1 MSKYKRKLYNS
12 TRISDFRELVN
23 RYSNLY
29 SNQIAFEYKKDP
41 KATEHVKI
49 TYSQFAYDIKSL
61 STALLNLGLSKK
73 RIAIIAPNRYEWCV
87 SYLAIT
93 TGNMVVVPLDK
104 ALPDNE
110 IENLIIRS
118 KSEAVIFDNNYSK
131 IFEKISNEGKSKLS
145 FYINMDN
152 TEVMDNASTM
162 EKDNTS
168 KNINTND
175 FNFLHYS
182 SLIEKGNSLLEQGDT
197 QYDNI
202 KINNKEMS
210 IMLFTSGTTSISKA
224 VALSQSNVCEDIYAL
239 SQMTDIRKEDTFLS
253 FLPLH
258 HTFESTCTFLYG
270 TFSGITVAF
279 CDGIKYVQKNLAEFK
294 VTGFVCVP
302 LMLEI
307 MYKKIKKGIEE
318 KGKTKL
324 VKKMTKVCNG
334 LLKIGIDIR
343 RKVFKEV
350 LDNLGGKIRIL
361 IAGGASMSK
370 DAIQGF
376 LDLGINLLQGYGLTE
391 TSPVVA
397 GENDKFKRCGSVG
410 FPLPGIDVKISEPD
424 SDGIGEIAVK
434 SPTVML
440 GYVDNPDATKEVL
453 KDDWFY
459 TGDLGYFD
467 KDGFLFVT
475 GRKKD
480 VIVLK
485 NGKNIFPEELEIL
498 INKLPYVNE
507 SIVFGK
513 PLENGDYKI
522 CAKIV
527 YNKEHFEESH
537 PNILE
542 EDIKNIIW
550 NDIKTEVNQK
560 MPAYKHIREIIVT
573 ESPLIK
579 TTTQK
584 VKRHEE
590 LKLILGEC

>member
-1 MSKYKRKLYNS
+1 MKYKSKLYNAEK
-12 TRISDFRELVN
+12 INNFRELVN
-23 RYSNLY
+23 RYSTLY
-29 SNQIAFEYKKDP
+29 SDKVAFEYKESPQSK
-41 KATEHVKI
+41 EHITI
-49 TYSQFAYDIKSL
+49 TYSQFANDIKALGTS
-61 STALLNLGLSKK
+61 LLNLGLSNKNVAV
-73 RIAIIAPNRYEWCV
+73 ISPNRYEWCT

-93 TGNMVVVPLDK
+93 TSGMIVVPLDR

-110 IENLIIRS
+110 IKDLIIRS
-118 KSEAVIFDNNYSK
+118 EAEAVIFDKKYINVFSELQK
-131 IFEKISNEGKSKLS
+131 EKDSKLS
-145 FYINMDN
+145 HYICMDN
-152 TEVMDNASTM
+152 LDNFSSYSNII
-162 EKDNTS
+162 KDGYTS
-168 KNINTND
+168 IQN
-175 FNFLHYS
+175 
-182 SLIEKGNSLLEQGDT
+182 GDN
-197 QYDNI
+197 QYANVIIDN
-202 KINNKEMS
+202 KKMS

-224 VALSQSNVCEDIYAL
+224 VALSQSNICEDIYSLA
-239 SQMTDIRKEDTFLS
+239 QMTDIRKEDTFLS

-279 CDGIKYVQKNLAEFK
+279 CDGLKYVQKNLAEFK

-318 KGKTKL
+318 QGKTKL
-324 VKKMTKVCNG
+324 VKNMTKLCNG
-334 LLKIGIDIR
+334 LLKFGIDIR
-343 RKVFKEV
+343 RKVFKQILE
-350 LDNLGGKIRIL
+350 NLGGKLRIL
-361 IAGGASMSK
+361 IAGGAAMSK

-410 FPLPGIDVKISEPD
+410 FPLPGIDVKIDNPNQ
-424 SDGIGEIAVK
+424 DGIGEIAVK
-434 SPTVML
+434 APTVML
-440 GYVDNPDATKEVL
+440 GYVNNPTATSEVI

-467 KDGFLFVT
+467 KDGFLFIT

-498 INKLPYVNE
+498 INKIPYVAE
-507 SIVFGK
+507 SMVYGK
-513 PLENGDYKI
+513 PLEDGDYKI

-527 YNKEHFEESH
+527 YNTETINEMF
-537 PNILE
+537 PNISKEDLYSKVWQ
-542 EDIKNIIW
+542 DIKEN
-550 NDIKTEVNQK
+550 VNHQ
-560 MPAYKHIREIIVT
+560 MPAYKYIREILLT
-573 ESPLIK
+573 ETPLIK

-590 LKLILGEC
+590 LKIILEGN

>member
-1 MSKYKRKLYNS
+1 MSKSKRKLYDSIKMN
-12 TRISDFRELVN
+12 DFRDLVE
-23 RYSNLY
+23 RYSTLY
-29 SNQIAFEYKKDP
+29 ANDIAFEYKKNP
-41 KATEHVKI
+41 SSAEHIKI
-49 TYSQFAYDIKSL
+49 TYKEFAEDIKSL
-61 STALLNLGLSKK
+61 GTALLNLGLSGKK
-73 RIAIIAPNRYEWCV
+73 VAIISPNRYEWCT
-87 SYLAIT
+87 SYLAVT
-93 TGNMVVVPLDK
+93 TSNMIVVPLDR

-110 IENLIIRS
+110 IESLFIRS
-118 KSEAVIFDNNYSK
+118 KAEAVIFDKKYAEVFSK
-131 IFEKISNEGKSKLS
+131 ISKEKKSNLS
-145 FYINMDN
+145 LFICMDN
-152 TEVMDNASTM
+152 LENF
-162 EKDNTS
+162 TS
-168 KNINTND
+168 
-175 FNFLHYS
+175 YS
-182 SLIEKGNSLLEQGDT
+182 SLVEKGHTLRAQGDNS
-197 QYDNI
+197 YDLV
-202 KINNKEMS
+202 KIDNKKMS

-224 VALSQSNVCEDIYAL
+224 VALSQSNICEDIYAL
-239 SQMTDIRKEDTFLS
+239 AQMTDIRKEDTFLS

-279 CDGIKYVQKNLAEFK
+279 CDGIKYVQKNLEEFK

-324 VKKMTKVCNG
+324 VKSMSKVCNG
-334 LLKIGIDIR
+334 LLKVGIDIR

-361 IAGGASMSK
+361 IAGGAAMSK
-370 DAIQGF
+370 EAIQGF

-397 GENDKFKRCGSVG
+397 GENDKYKRCGSVG
-410 FPLPGIDVKISEPD
+410 FPLPGIDVKIDNPD
-424 SDGIGEIAVK
+424 KDGIGEIAVK
-434 SPTVML
+434 APTVML
-440 GYVDNPDATKEVL
+440 EYVDNPEATANVL
-453 KDDWFY
+453 KEGWFY

-467 KDGFLFVT
+467 KDGFLFIT

-498 INKLPYVNE
+498 INQLPYVAE
-507 SIVFGK
+507 SMIFGR
-513 PLENGDYKI
+513 PEADGDYKI

-527 YNKEHFEESH
+527 YNTDTINEMY
-537 PNILE
+537 PNISK
-542 EDIKNIIW
+542 EDLQKIVW
-550 NDIKTEVNQK
+550 NDIKENVNHK
-560 MPAYKHIREIIVT
+560 MPAYKYIREIILT
-573 ESPLIK
+573 DAPLIK

-590 LKLILGEC
+590 LKLILGEA

>member
-12 TRISDFRELVN
+12 TRINDFRELVN

-29 SNQIAFEYKKDP
+29 SDQIAFEYKETP
-41 KATEHVKI
+41 KSTEHIKI
-49 TYSQFAYDIKSL
+49 TYSEFAKDIKAL
-61 STALLNLGLSKK
+61 STALLGLGLSKK

-104 ALPDNE
+104 SLPENE
-110 IENLIIRS
+110 IEDLIIRS
-118 KSEAVIFDNNYSK
+118 KAEAVIFDIKYSEV
-131 IFEKISNEGKSKLS
+131 FEKISKEQKSKLS
-145 FYINMDN
+145 FYINMDDAEDSN
-152 TEVMDNASTM
+152 SN
-162 EKDNTS
+162 K
-168 KNINTND
+168 
-175 FNFLHYS
+175 S
-182 SLIEKGNSLLEQGDT
+182 SSNLLYYHTLIKKGNSLLEQGDT
-197 QYDNI
+197 KYDNV

-224 VALSQSNVCEDIYAL
+224 VALSQSNICEDIYAL
-239 SQMTDIRKEDTFLS
+239 AQMTDIRKEDTFLS

-279 CDGIKYVQKNLAEFK
+279 CDGIKKKKKNLAEFK

-318 KGKTKL
+318 KGKAKL
-324 VKKMTKVCNG
+324 VKKMTKISNG
-334 LLKIGIDIR
+334 LLKVGIDIR

-361 IAGGASMSK
+361 IAGGAAMSK

-410 FPLPGIDVKISEPD
+410 FPLPGIDVKISNPD
-424 SDGIGEIAVK
+424 NEGIGEIAVK
-434 SPTVML
+434 APTVML
-440 GYVDNPDATKEVL
+440 GYVDNPEATKEVL

-467 KDGFLFVT
+467 KDGFLFIT

-485 NGKNIFPEELEIL
+485 NGKNVFPEELEIL
-498 INKLPYVNE
+498 INKLPYVAE
-507 SIVFGK
+507 SMVFGR
-513 PLENGDYKI
+513 PLDDGDYKI

-527 YNKEHFEESH
+527 YNKEHFDELHKDISEE
-537 PNILE
+537 E
-542 EDIKNIIW
+542 IKNIIW
-550 NDIKTEVNQK
+550 NDVKNEVNHK
-560 MPAYKHIREIIVT
+560 MPAYKYIREIIVT
-573 ESPLIK
+573 EAPLIK

-590 LKLILGEC
+590 LKLILGEA